1 MTNRFWSAF
10 LVLAIAVGF
19 LFWGFF
25 LHPDEVTARGHLVTP
40 YLAKGLGVIGLI
52 GSMMLF
58 MGVARHSQTHQAQ
71 K

>member
-10 LVLAIAVGF
+10 LVLIIAVGF

-25 LHPDEVTARGHLVTP
+25 LHPDEVSARGHLVTP
-40 YLAKGLGVIGLI
+40 YLVKGFGVIGLI
-52 GSMMLF
+52 GSIMLF
-58 MGVARHSQTHQAQ
+58 LGAVRHNETHPPQ